1 MNKNKKN
8 DKPDII
14 IVGAGPAG
22 LTAAIFAARAGKKVL
37 VFEAKTFGGQIV
49 NATSVVNYPAIK
61 EISGSDYAYQLY
73 EQATSFGVKIKFEKV
88 IDIDVEKDI
97 KIVKTEK
104 ENYKTKALIL
114 ATGAYSRPLGLEGEE
129 KYIGKGVSYCA
140 SCDGNFFKKKDVA
153 VVGGGDT
160 ALTDAI
166 YLANLCNKVYLIHRR
181 DKFRGSESYVKKLSK
196 LDNVEFVYN
205 SNVTKL
211 FGKEKLEKIEVTDNE
226 NNSYN
231 LEVEGLFIA
240 IGQLPENGN
249 FKEIVEVDDSGYFV
263 SGEDCH
269 TKVPGIFVAG
279 DSREKTLRQ
288 LTTAVSDGSIAATE
302 ACDYLNK

>member
-61 EISGSDYAYQLY
+61 EISGSDYAYELY

-104 ENYKTKALIL
+104 EKYKTKALIL
-114 ATGAYSRPLGLEGEE
+114 ATGAYSRPLGLDGEE

-160 ALTDAI
+160 ALTDAL
-166 YLANLCNKVYLIHRR
+166 YLANICNKVYLIHRR
-181 DKFRGSESYVKKLSK
+181 DKFRGSESYVRKLSK

-211 FGKEKLEKIEVTDNE
+211 FGKDTLEKIEVTDNDD
-226 NNSYN
+226 NKFK
-231 LEVEGLFIA
+231 LEVSGLFIA

-249 FKEIVEVDDSGYFV
+249 FKEIVEVDDAGYFV
-263 SGEDCH
+263 AEENCH